1 MEGNVVAS
9 VNKDS
14 KGWRIQFVNKDGD
27 RKTLRPGKG
36 TNKAT
41 AEQTGRFIDLL
52 VAHTCSQGILDRQ
65 TAIWLGKIGD
75 RLHAKLVKFELTERR
90 VVVEPEPEPAQRRRL
105 ADSLEYHINRGKTK
119 TGRPASEGTIMKW
132 RAAEGHLNAFFGARA
147 IDSITV
153 EDAEN
158 FRDWLGEKTK
168 KNGDPFSENNIR
180 SIISSAKMF
189 FNAAKRRKWV
199 PDNAFENE
207 VSGTQENKERSVH
220 VNRETAELVLDAC
233 PDTQWKLMFAL
244 WRYAGLRKMEI
255 FGLRWEHVLWDECLM
270 VVPSSKTAHHA
281 GREER
286 IIPIVEILPYLE
298 LAFNEAAEGTER
310 IITRYD
316 ESNSNLDK
324 PFRQI
329 LTNAGVVPWPKA
341 FQNLRASCETDWLDW
356 VGPNG
361 ERNSAHVV
369 ASWVGHSIKV
379 QNKHYAQ
386 VDRHHFEQF
395 NRAVA
400 HQVAQNVRE
409 PGRTKKNTEEG
420 ETEKAADFPAR
431 SAQCASVRSNQ
442 TTRPGLEPG
451 ITESKSVVLPITL
464 SGYVLRSR
472 ILGLI

>member
-1 MEGNVVAS
+1 MALGGE
-9 VNKDS
+9 
-14 KGWRIQFVNKDGD
+14 
-27 RKTLRPGKG
+27 
-36 TNKAT
+36 
-41 AEQTGRFIDLL
+41 
-52 VAHTCSQGILDRQ
+52 
-65 TAIWLGKIGD
+65 WLAKIGD
-75 RLHAKLVKFELTERR
+75 KLHAKLVRHCLTESR
-90 VVVEPEPEPAQRRRL
+90 VEIEPETEEGKQL
-105 ADSLEYHINRGKTK
+105 ADSLAYHVNRGRTSK
-119 TGRPASEGTIMKW
+119 GRVAAAGTIQKW
-132 RAAEGHLNAFFGARA
+132 KAAEKHLNDFFGERA
-147 IDSITV
+147 INSITV
-153 EDAEN
+153 EDAES
-158 FRDWLGEKTK
+158 FRDWLGNKTK

-220 VNRETAELVLDAC
+220 VNRETAALILNAC

-244 WRYAGLRKMEI
+244 WRFAGLRKMEI

-270 VVPSSKTAHHA
+270 VVPSSKTAHHV

-286 IIPIVEILPYLE
+286 MVPIAEILPYLE
-298 LAFNEAAEGTER
+298 RAFDEAEEGSQPV
-310 IITRYD
+310 ITRYD
-316 ESNSNLDK
+316 KSNSNLDK
-324 PFRQI
+324 PFKQI
-329 LTNAGVVPWPKA
+329 VINAGVVPWPKA

-369 ASWVGHSIKV
+369 ASWVGHDIKV

-409 PGRTKKNTEEG
+409 PGRMKKNTEEG
-420 ETEKAADFPAR
+420 ETEKTDDFPAR

-464 SGYVLRSR
+464 SGYVF
-472 ILGLI
+472 G